1 MSLPDVPLALYAG
14 PKQPVMPL
22 DSGTLRVSSLKCL
35 ARQVVIAEIC
45 KAADFEFFKSMA
57 THPGTPEYSGYNTR
71 AARLE
76 ERDKVVPTTAMYTP
90 LIDLKPSDPTTM
102 MTAMVEAQRL
112 TQLTGQEYTVLTSDQ
127 QLFKVLV
134 DIKWAYPEKF
144 QNFVPRLGGMHLLMS
159 FIGCI
164 GTLMANSGLEEI
176 LKAGF
181 SGMEKM
187 LTGKKFP
194 MNLRALRMVVEE
206 LLRDALHGM
215 ENASDLETFLAK
227 ASRVSSTSKLWVD
240 NLINPILICLRFV
253 RAEREGNWL
262 LHLAAVKS
270 TLSYFF
276 SWPSQLRKIWA
287 VLPKGHGKTA
297 FVIV

>member
-1 MSLPDVPLALYAG
+1 
-14 PKQPVMPL
+14 
-22 DSGTLRVSSLKCL
+22 
-35 ARQVVIAEIC
+35 
-45 KAADFEFFKSMA
+45 
-57 THPGTPEYSGYNTR
+57 
-71 AARLE
+71 
-76 ERDKVVPTTAMYTP
+76 
-90 LIDLKPSDPTTM
+90 
-102 MTAMVEAQRL
+102 
-112 TQLTGQEYTVLTSDQ
+112 
-127 QLFKVLV
+127 
-134 DIKWAYPEKF
+134 
-144 QNFVPRLGGMHLLMS
+144 
-159 FIGCI
+159 
-164 GTLMANSGLEEI
+164 MANSGLEEI

-262 LHLAAVKS
+262 LHLAAV
-270 TLSYFF
+270 

-287 VLPKGHGKTA
+287 VLP
-297 FVIV
+297 